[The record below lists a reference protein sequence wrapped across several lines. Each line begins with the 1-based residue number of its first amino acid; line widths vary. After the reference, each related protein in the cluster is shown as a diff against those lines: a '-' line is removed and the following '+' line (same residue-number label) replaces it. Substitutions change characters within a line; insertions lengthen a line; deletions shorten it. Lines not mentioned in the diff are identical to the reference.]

1 MKIEDIELIKIIND
15 RMNAIIVS
23 DYQDKDILIQMI
35 EYMPRVRQILSSN
48 DEVQLNM
55 YITTYQGFY
64 YYIKLIE
71 NLAMKIAGG
80 R

>member
-48 DEVQLNM
+48 DEVQL
-55 YITTYQGFY
+55 
-64 YYIKLIE
+64 
-71 NLAMKIAGG
+71 